1 MTEYENFLKTK
12 QKKHIDSGFEIAKEE
27 LNPALFEFQKDIVKL
42 ALKKGKFAIFAECG
56 LGKTAMQ
63 LEWANQVN
71 KKTGQPVLL
80 LAPLA
85 VAGQTVKEGDKFN
98 IPITHIFKNEDVKP
112 GINITNYE
120 KLEKID
126 CSVFSGIV
134 LDESSILKNYTGMY
148 KQLII
153 ETFKFTPYKLACT
166 ATPAPNDILELGNH
180 CDFLNVMPSSEMI
193 VRFFINDTMHAGGY
207 RLKKHS
213 VNDFYEWVCSWAVM
227 FSNPNDLGYCESGY
241 NLPKLNIIEEL
252 VEVSEDNTENGTLLK
267 TGNISATNFNSE
279 LRSCQDE
286 RLSKVAAL
294 VNSSGENW
302 IVWVNQNAEADYLKK
317 AIPGAIEVRGD
328 EKEDHKESKLLGF
341 ANNEFR
347 VLITKKKIAQFGLNY
362 QNCRNQV
369 FSSVDFSFESTYQA
383 IRRSYRFGQKKEVNI
398 HLITTSTMNNVLDII
413 HRKEQSFKELQ
424 NGVKTAMLKELN
436 QEKRELKMSYKYE
449 CKKSEKF
456 EIHRGDCT
464 QEIDR
469 IPDNSIDFSIF
480 SPPFSNLYTYSDQI
494 EDMGNNE
501 NDNAFFTQFGFMVK
515 KLYNKMRPGRLVA
528 VHCKN
533 LVNYKNRDGMSGMR
547 DFRGDLI
554 RLFTD
559 IGFSYHCDITIWKD
573 PVIEMQRTKNQGLL
587 YKQLRADS
595 TMSRV
600 GMPEYLLLFRRW
612 SKDEIEQKMEVPVN
626 NKNYENFPVKQWQE
640 WASPVWM
647 TINQTKVLNTSL
659 AKHPNDEKH
668 ICPLQLD
675 IIERAVYMW
684 SNEGET
690 VFSPFAGI
698 GSEGYQSIL
707 CGRKFI
713 GIELKESYYKQ
724 AINYCTHAENEKSQY
739 LF

>member
-1 MTEYENFLKTK
+1 VDEYKEFLNS
-12 QKKHIDSGFEIAKEE
+12 KKRKAQDSGFEISKQEI
-27 LNPALFEFQKDIVKL
+27 NSKLFEFQKDIVKL
-42 ALKKGKFAIFAECG
+42 AIKKGKFAIFAECG

-63 LEWANQVN
+63 LEWANQVH
-71 KKTGQPVLL
+71 KKTGQPVLI

-85 VAGQTVKEGDKFN
+85 VAGQTVKEGEKFN
-98 IPITHIFKNEDVKP
+98 IPITHVFDNKDICS

-120 KLEKID
+120 KLEKLD

-180 CDFLNVMPSSEMI
+180 CDFLNVMPSTEMI

-213 VNDFYEWVCSWAVM
+213 VNDFYEWVCGWAVM
-227 FSNPNDLGYCESGY
+227 FSNPNDLGYNEDGY
-241 NLPKLNIIEEL
+241 NLPKLNIFEEL
-252 VEVSEDNTENGTLLK
+252 VEVNEDNTENGTLLK
-267 TGNISATNFNSE
+267 TGNISATNFNAE

-286 RLSKVAAL
+286 RLSKVAEL
-294 VNSSGENW
+294 VNGSTENW

-317 AIPGAIEVRGD
+317 AIPDAVEVRGD
-328 EKEDHKESKLLGF
+328 EKEDHKEKKLLGF
-341 ANNEFR
+341 ANDEFR

-398 HLITTSTMNNVLDII
+398 HLITTSTMNNVMDII
-413 HRKEQSFKELQ
+413 HRKESSFKELQ

-436 QEKRELKMSYKYE
+436 QEKRELKMSYKHE
-449 CKKSEKF
+449 VKKSDMF

-469 IPDNSIDFSIF
+469 IEDNSIDFSIF

-501 NDNAFFTQFGFMVK
+501 NDNAFFVQFGFMVK
-515 KLYNKMRPGRLVA
+515 KLYSKMRPGRLVA

-600 GMPEYLLLFRRW
+600 GMPEYLLLFRKW
-612 SKDEIEQKMEVPVN
+612 SKNETESAMEMPVN
-626 NKNYENFPVKQWQE
+626 NKNYENFPVKTWQE

-647 TINQTKVLNTSL
+647 TVNQTKVLNTSL

-707 CGRKFI
+707 CGRKFK
-713 GIELKESYYKQ
+713 GIELKESYFKQ
-724 AINYCTHAENEKSQY
+724 AINYCTHAENQKSQY